1 MSALSVRCGS
11 YRSGLVTVCRSS
23 ASVAGTDQPA
33 FFSRRTPLNFFFAGA
48 FF

>member
-11 YRSGLVTVCRSS
+11 YRSGLVVQRLRCR
-23 ASVAGTDQPA
+23 ADQPA
-33 FFSRRTPLNFFFAGA
+33 FSRRTPLNFFFAGA